1 MAKSPKAVAPDP
13 LEKVMEAMV
22 AGFKHTTEAIQALRD
37 QQAELEKRQKQQA
50 KAAYLGMT
58 GSGKSR
64 YAAELVEIEK
74 ERDLRGAQARVAET
88 LDVTPGRITQLLK
101 SDKNRKNGK

>member
-1 MAKSPKAVAPDP
+1 MARKDQTPTDP

-22 AGFKHTTEAIQALRD
+22 TGFKHTSEAIQNLRD
-37 QQAELEKRQKQQA
+37 QQADLEKRQKQQA
-50 KAAYLGMT
+50 KAAYQGMT

-64 YAAELVEIEK
+64 YVAELVEIEK
-74 ERDLRGAQARVAET
+74 ENGERGAQARVAET
-88 LDVTPGRITQLLK
+88 LEITPGRVTQLLK